1 MHTGP
6 TPTARTALD
15 DITLDRVDALD
26 RPTGVTAV
34 ILAAGQ
40 GTRLGLGCKPLAGVG
55 GISLLERAVGT
66 ARTAGIGRVVVVV
79 ASLDGSVASFC
90 RAHLSG
96 VELAL
101 AADSARGNGA
111 SAAAGLAYAG

>member
-6 TPTARTALD
+6 TPTARTTPDDGTLRRVRALD
-15 DITLDRVDALD
+15 HA
-26 RPTGVTAV
+26 TGVTAV

-40 GTRLGLGCKPLAGVG
+40 GTRLGLRWKPLAIVG
-55 GISLLERAVGT
+55 GISLLERAVAT
-66 ARTAGIGRVVVVV
+66 ARTAGIGRIVVVV

-90 RAHLSG
+90 RANLRG

-101 AADSARGNGA
+101 AA
-111 SAAAGLAYAG
+111 